1 MGGSRSSPVFAFALL
16 YFALVLCGEANGV
29 SPTSPFA
36 NAPLMVK
43 DVPFEQTTSKIFVF
57 ASSASAS
64 NNPTRD
70 EIEITSAASAKINLN
85 LPTGWDRLP
94 FDAAF
99 QVVSRPT
106 GTGPTSSFLILTRTQ
121 GAWALDLPARGGVD
135 GKASFTRVDAQLGL
149 KVDATMRVTFHPT
162 SRGISLP
169 STTHFILHLCQ
180 IRENTV
186 NK

>member
-16 YFALVLCGEANGV
+16 YFAFVLCGEANGV

-36 NAPLMVK
+36 NAPPLMVK

-64 NNPTRD
+64 NNDNRD
-70 EIEITSAASAKINLN
+70 EIEISSAASAKINVN

-106 GTGPTSSFLILTRTQ
+106 GTGPASSFLILTRTQ
-121 GAWALDLPARGGVD
+121 GAWTLDLPARGGVD

-149 KVDATMRVTFHPT
+149 KVDATMRATFHPT

-169 STTHFILHLCQ
+169 STTPVFILHLCQ
-180 IRENTV
+180 IRENA
-186 NK
+186 

>member
-16 YFALVLCGEANGV
+16 YFAFVLCGEANGV

-36 NAPLMVK
+36 PPLMVK
-43 DVPFEQTTSKIFVF
+43 DVPFEQTTSKIFV
-57 ASSASAS
+57 SASPAS
-64 NNPTRD
+64 APNNLNHD
-70 EIEITSAASAKINLN
+70 EIEITSAASAKINVN

-106 GTGPTSSFLILTRTQ
+106 GTDPASSFLILTRTQ
-121 GAWALDLPARGGVD
+121 GAWTLDLPARGGVD

-149 KVDATMRVTFHPT
+149 KVDATMRATFHPT
-162 SRGISLP
+162 SRRISLP
-169 STTHFILHLCQ
+169 LNYPFLFCIYA
-180 IRENTV
+180 
-186 NK
+186 K